1 MSDDDRTVSLGD
13 WDPRRRDRDALAAT
27 LPSPGDAVDHY
38 VVLELV
44 GTGGMGAVLAA
55 WDGRL
60 ERRVALKLLLP
71 ERGTTDAVAR
81 LHREAQA
88 MARLN
93 HPNVAV
99 VHDVGEVGGWPYV
112 AMEFV
117 DGVDLARWLDGG
129 GRTWREVLDTFLAAG
144 EGLAAAH
151 RAGIVHR
158 DFKPSNVMV
167 GADGRIR
174 VTDFGLARALSAD
187 PGDAGDAAAHRPSLA
202 ERDRSSPLETD
213 LTLEGAVLGTPA
225 YMAPEQV
232 LEGRAD
238 ARTDQFAFCV
248 ALHEALYGV
257 HPFSEARSPAE
268 LASRAIGGPAQ
279 PPSGSPAV
287 PSWLFGVLAR
297 GLEADPTRRHDGMP
311 ALLAALRDEPGLR
324 RRRRRLAAAAATL
337 VLAAAGAV
345 GLRHL
350 AVVRACERGAE
361 IAAAVLPS
369 GRRAA
374 IADRFAAVA
383 GAAGRQAA
391 QTTLAQVDAHLARWA
406 DVRRSCCRAT
416 RVDGERSAALLDHE
430 VACLDRGLATADA
443 LLTMLGTADRELVAA
458 VDDAVSGLPPPEA
471 CWEASGLAGRPPL
484 PSDPAARASVDAAQ
498 EMLATADALYLGG
511 RFERRLETAV
521 EAVAAAESAG
531 YRPVTAEA
539 LIERGVAEA
548 DLGRNDRARESLT
561 AGLEAAERGRD
572 DHQAA
577 SATIHLAWVAG
588 VLDVRFGEAER
599 WRRIAAAKI
608 ERLGGD
614 PRLEAELADTAAGAF
629 RQQGDYRSARAEQQ
643 RNLELVT
650 ALEGADSLPAAR
662 AHHALGLVLA
672 EQGELEDALT
682 ELNRAL
688 QLKRLHLGSEHPGL
702 AATLVSRADVLAG
715 LDRGGEAVTDAERGL
730 EILESVLGAGH
741 RELATALNNL
751 AVAYEVAGRLDD
763 AETTHLRG
771 LELVRKTL
779 GPDHPQL
786 GYTALNLAILR
797 HRRGD
802 PAAAVVPALEAA
814 AVLANA
820 LGGEHPHVAFAENNL
835 GMFLLY
841 AGRPADAVA
850 HLETALR
857 IRAAAGVDPVLLE
870 QTRFN
875 LARAAWSAGQRSRA
889 TGLAGSARAA
899 LAALG
904 EHGAETLGRVDA
916 WLRSPA

>member
-1 MSDDDRTVSLGD
+1 MPDDDRTVSLGD
-13 WDPRRRDRDALAAT
+13 WDPRRRDREALATT
-27 LPSPGDAVDHY
+27 LPSPGETVDHY

-55 WDGRL
+55 WDKRL

-117 DGVDLARWLDGG
+117 DGVDLARWLEGG
-129 GRTWREVLDTFLAAG
+129 ARTWRDVRDAFLAAG

-174 VTDFGLARALSAD
+174 VTDFGLARALSAAPD
-187 PGDAGDAAAHRPSLA
+187 DAPDATTRRPPVA
-202 ERDRSSPLETD
+202 ERDRSSPLETA

-225 YMAPEQV
+225 YMAPEQL

-238 ARTDQFAFCV
+238 ARSDQFAFCV
-248 ALHEALYGV
+248 ALYEALYGV

-268 LASRAIGGPAQ
+268 LASRAIGGPAE
-279 PPSGSPAV
+279 PPSGSPGV

-297 GLEADPTRRHDGMP
+297 GLEADPDRRHAAMP
-311 ALLAALRDEPGLR
+311 ALLAALRDEPGRR
-324 RRRRRLAAAAATL
+324 RRRRRLAAAVAAL
-337 VLAAAGAV
+337 VLAAAGAL

-350 AVVRACERGAE
+350 ALVRACERGAAL
-361 IAAAVLPS
+361 AAAVLAPE
-369 GRRAA
+369 RRAA
-374 IADRFAAVA
+374 IADRFASVA
-383 GAAGRQAA
+383 GEAGREAA
-391 QTTLAQVDAHLARWA
+391 RTTLAHLEAHLARWA
-406 DVRRSCCRAT
+406 DVRRGCCRAT
-416 RVDGERSAALLDHE
+416 RIDGERSEALLDHE
-430 VACLDRGLATADA
+430 IACLDRGLATTDA
-443 LLTMLGTADRELVAA
+443 LLSMLATADRGLVAT
-458 VDDAVSGLPPPEA
+458 VGDAVAGLPPPEA
-471 CWEASGLAGRPPL
+471 CWEASGLVGRPPL
-484 PSDPAARASVDAAQ
+484 PSDPAARASVDATQ
-498 EMLATADALYLGG
+498 RLLATVDALYLAG
-511 RFERRLETAV
+511 RFEHRLATAV
-521 EAVAAAESAG
+521 EAVAAAEAAG
-531 YRPVTAEA
+531 YLPLAAEA
-539 LIERGVAEA
+539 LVRRGIAEA
-548 DLGRNDRARESLT
+548 DLGHTDQARDSLT
-561 AGLEAAERGRD
+561 AGLETAERGRD

-577 SATIHLAWVAG
+577 SATIHLVWVEG
-588 VLDVRFGEAER
+588 VLDVRFAEAER

-629 RQQGDYRSARAEQQ
+629 RQQGDYLRARAEQQ
-643 RNLELVT
+643 RNLELVS

-662 AHHALGLVLA
+662 AHHSLGLVLS
-672 EQGELEDALT
+672 EQGELEAALA
-682 ELNRAL
+682 ELDRAL
-688 QLKRLHLGSEHPGL
+688 ELKRRHLGPGHPGI
-702 AATLVSRADVLAG
+702 ATSLVSRADVLAG
-715 LDRGGEAVTDAERGL
+715 LGLGEEAVADAEQGL

-751 AVAYEVAGRLDD
+751 AVGYEVAGRLDD
-763 AETTHLRG
+763 AEATHQRG
-771 LELVRKTL
+771 LDLVRDTL

-797 HRRGD
+797 YRRGD
-802 PAAAVVPALEAA
+802 PAAAVAPASEAA
-814 AVLANA
+814 AVLARA
-820 LGGEHPHVAFAENNL
+820 LGDVHPHVAFAENNL

-841 AGRPADAVA
+841 AGRPADAVV

-857 IRAAAGVDPVLLE
+857 IRSAAGVDPVLVE

-875 LARAAWSAGQRSRA
+875 LARAAWGAGQRSRA
-889 TGLAGSARAA
+889 TTLARAA
-899 LAALG
+899 RSALAGLG
-904 EHGAETLGRVDA
+904 DDGAETLGRVDD